1 MKETTK
7 IIKYRNRLL
16 NYDLFHRFFI
26 LNLDKDILLAYVNNN
41 HRCLFICPSK
51 LPSKRILIIIIF
63 VLKISLPFSKYEIFL
78 VPQGK
83 FILL

>member
-26 LNLDKDILLAYVNNN
+26 LNLDKDILLAYVNHN
-41 HRCLFICPSK
+41 HWW
-51 LPSKRILIIIIF
+51 
-63 VLKISLPFSKYEIFL
+63 
-78 VPQGK
+78 
-83 FILL
+83 